1 MIPRITHGADA
12 AGLVRYLLGRGRH
25 DEHTLPQV
33 IAAAPGVSAPI
44 GAPLTGEDAR
54 SLAFDLDLPHRL
66 YGTEV
71 PVKVKQPDGSMLR
84 QDAHVWH
91 LSLSLAPGDPTLSDE
106 HWAEIVT
113 GAIHRL
119 GFDADPLTGR
129 AGCPWVAI
137 RHGAN
142 RSGCDHVHVAV
153 SRVRDDGTVA
163 KNWNDRLKLGSYAA
177 EIEDR
182 HGLTV
187 VAGRRLGCVPEPG
200 RVEQDLA
207 ERRGQP
213 ETARECLKRQL
224 RGAATVSR
232 DEAEY
237 IRRLRKAGIAVRPRY
252 AKGGTESVTGYSV
265 GLRTTAGGKID
276 WFGASTLAH
285 DLSLPALRASWGSTE
300 ADRQTAA
307 ELWSSPS
314 RAGSK
319 GAEEQVYA
327 AATQREAAAYLGR
340 VVDRLSTLAVDDPAW
355 VAAARDSAGI
365 LANLAARLEPDQPG
379 PLSRASDRLGQAA
392 QRPGGRPWG
401 SGASSLN
408 LSGVAAVAAQAMV
421 PGGAGAWLPLIAQL
435 RRVAAAAQE
444 AEDARVGRQTASA
457 RAGAARA
464 ELDRLRQ
471 DFRLSASHVTGVGA
485 ITLAPPGAHHGI
497 DRDFG
502 R

>member
-1 MIPRITHGADA
+1 VPVIPRITHGSDA

-33 IAAAPGVSAPI
+33 IAAAPGMSAPI
-44 GAPLTGEDAR
+44 GTLLTGEEAR

-71 PVKVKQPDGSMLR
+71 PVRIKQPDGTTLR

-163 KNWNDRLKLGSYAA
+163 KNWNDRLKLGSYASG
-177 EIEDR
+177 IEDR
-182 HGLTV
+182 ERLTV
-187 VAGRRLGCVPEPG
+187 VAGRRHGCVPEPG

-213 ETARECLKRQL
+213 ETARESLQRQL
-224 RGAATVSR
+224 RAAATVSR

-237 IRRLRKAGIAVRPRY
+237 VRRLRKAGIVVRPRY
-252 AKGGTESVTGYSV
+252 AKGGTDSVTGYSV
-265 GLRTTAGGKID
+265 GLRTSANGKID
-276 WFGASTLAH
+276 WFGASSLAH

-300 ADRQTAA
+300 AERRAAA

-314 RAGSK
+314 RSGGR

-327 AATQREAAAYLGR
+327 AATQGEAAAYLGR
-340 VVDRLSTLAVDDPAW
+340 VVDRLSTLAVDDPGW
-355 VAAARDSAGI
+355 VAAARDTAGI
-365 LANLAARLEPDQPG
+365 LANLAGRLEPDRPG
-379 PLSRASDRLGQAA
+379 PLSRASDGMAQAA
-392 QRPGGRPWG
+392 QRPGGRPRG
-401 SGASSLN
+401 FEASSVN

-421 PGGAGAWLPLIAQL
+421 PGGPGAWLRLIAQL
-435 RRVAAAAQE
+435 RRVATAVQE
-444 AEDARVGRQTASA
+444 AEEARGVCPGRRGPGRIGPPAPGLPFA
-457 RAGAARA
+457 RQPRDRGRWRDRTLSPRRA
-464 ELDRLRQ
+464 PRR
-471 DFRLSASHVTGVGA
+471 
-485 ITLAPPGAHHGI
+485 
-497 DRDFG
+497 
-502 R
+502 